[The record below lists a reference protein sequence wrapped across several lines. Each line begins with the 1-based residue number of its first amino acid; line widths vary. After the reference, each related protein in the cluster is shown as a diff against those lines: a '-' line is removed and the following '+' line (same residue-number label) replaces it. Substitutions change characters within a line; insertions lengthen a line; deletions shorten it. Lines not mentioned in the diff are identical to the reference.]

1 LRNILYDSN
10 FPFGFWLNGLFC
22 NCCTRAAALP
32 CTWIKERRC
41 TRDLVVS
48 PWPYRDLSPP
58 TPWGHRR
65 VLLLSFH
72 LSLSLSLS
80 LSSLNSLFLPQTPSW
95 WAQETPEGW
104 VVRAQGTSHKP
115 HDAPSL
121 AQQRLR
127 ANPLSWL
134 AYKRLPDPPWK
145 HFAKRKVRCDSQTCC
160 KIPMRICFLVQK
172 V

>member
-1 LRNILYDSN
+1 MRNILYDSN

-80 LSSLNSLFLPQTPSW
+80 LSLLSTHFPSLKLPPGGPRKLLRGGKGWSERKGLLTSHMMHRALRSKDYVPIRMPSW
-95 WAQETPEGW
+95 PTRGCQALPG
-104 VVRAQGTSHKP
+104 SI
-115 HDAPSL
+115 
-121 AQQRLR
+121 LR
-127 ANPLSWL
+127 SAN
-134 AYKRLPDPPWK
+134 
-145 HFAKRKVRCDSQTCC
+145 KV
-160 KIPMRICFLVQK
+160 
-172 V
+172 

>member
-1 LRNILYDSN
+1 MLLPFGGRFWCFLGGSPAEIGPARPNYGPETFLRYILYDCN

-48 PWPYRDLSPP
+48 PWPYRNLSPP

-72 LSLSLSLS
+72 LSLLSTHFPPS
-80 LSSLNSLFLPQTPSW
+80 NSLPAVPKNSRGGGGQKHHMCRTDSDRLIL
-95 WAQETPEGW
+95 
-104 VVRAQGTSHKP
+104 SH
-115 HDAPSL
+115 DEQFSVL
-121 AQQRLR
+121 L
-127 ANPLSWL
+127 
-134 AYKRLPDPPWK
+134 
-145 HFAKRKVRCDSQTCC
+145 
-160 KIPMRICFLVQK
+160 
-172 V
+172 